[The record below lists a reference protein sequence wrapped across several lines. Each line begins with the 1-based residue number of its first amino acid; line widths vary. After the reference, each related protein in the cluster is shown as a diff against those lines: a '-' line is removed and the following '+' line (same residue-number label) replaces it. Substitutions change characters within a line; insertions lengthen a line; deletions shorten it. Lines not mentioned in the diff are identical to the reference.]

1 MEVGAVVMSRG
12 RYMGDDLRS
21 LFGVSS
27 LSLLFVCFSSFLC
40 LKKNDRD
47 TSLVVEEEKK

>member
-1 MEVGAVVMSRG
+1 VEVGAVVMKLG

-27 LSLLFVCFSSFLC
+27 LSFIFVCFSSFLC

-47 TSLVVEEEKK
+47 TSLVVEEERK